1 MRNQKPLSIAAA
13 LACASLLIGCSS
25 SGNGGDAA
33 SNAKPVAKNGHAK
46 TFDALPAGHT
56 FTKLSYGMGETEV
69 RDTIGEPTDRGGYV
83 TGQAWNPFYYG
94 TDTNRTTWYYKGLG
108 RLTFNSRGRLI
119 EAHANA
125 DERGYR

>member
-1 MRNQKPLSIAAA
+1 MSKLID
-13 LACASLLIGCSS
+13 ACLIVVACSLMCVGCASS
-25 SGNGGDAA
+25 SGDG
-33 SNAKPVAKNGHAK
+33 SSSKETPKNNHAK
-46 TFDALPAGHT
+46 TWDALPAGHT
-56 FTKLSYGMGETEV
+56 FTKVSYGMGEKEV
-69 RDTIGEPTDRGGYV
+69 ADLIGEPSDRSGYV

-94 TDTNRTTWYYKGLG
+94 TDTHRQTWYYKGVG

>member
-1 MRNQKPLSIAAA
+1 MKMIANRCLVLIALALLGGCASSGDNASAEAVSTTRPSGNRHAQTFAA
-13 LACASLLIGCSS
+13 LP
-25 SGNGGDAA
+25 D
-33 SNAKPVAKNGHAK
+33 GH
-46 TFDALPAGHT
+46 P
-56 FTKLSYGMGETEV
+56 FTRLTYGMGETEV
-69 RDTIGEPTDRGGYV
+69 ADTVGQPSDRGGYV

-94 TDTNRTTWYYKGLG
+94 TDTHRETWYYKGQG